1 MMASTEDDHMINSTE
16 TLATI
21 NPLHLKIVLS
31 LDTNLIFPEWL
42 KLFGLL
48 NTIRFVGLMLL
59 VACLIAVLLFLPAYL
74 QIRLTSSLLDYT
86 DCTTSQ
92 CRESIGQHIKYG
104 KMVALAYDMLQ
115 SDTSSVNYLES
126 VLGNDYFNDKLV
138 ECVTP
143 GYEYLDDLIAFP
155 ANLESTME
163 GSFFGFI
170 AMNEQTQDL
179 AIVIRGTVTVH
190 DIITDIQFYG
200 SIWDYN
206 HKDIE
211 KSKVSSWDNWLEGL
225 LQLVFRSKSLSSN
238 VILHAGFYDI
248 YRTSTKKGRC
258 SLRDQIKGHIDALLK
273 QKKIKTITV
282 TGHSLGAA
290 ISTIVALE
298 IAQQIRNIELAVS
311 PEVRL
316 VTFACPLV
324 GNTKLWQKMEE
335 LKVSDR
341 HYFNIGDSVPWA
353 QYNWL
358 LSYSHGSPSKRLRL
372 TPAYQ
377 DVKPEE
383 QTAVK
388 VLLFC
393 IFFYRMNYALM

>member
-1 MMASTEDDHMINSTE
+1 MMANTEDDHMIKSTE
-16 TLATI
+16 NSATI

-48 NTIRFVGLMLL
+48 KTIRFGLMLL
-59 VACLIAVLLFLPAYL
+59 VACFIAVLAFLPAYL
-74 QIRLTSSLLDYT
+74 QIRLTSSLLDHT

-126 VLGNDYFNDKLV
+126 VVGNDYFNDKLV

-190 DIITDIQFYG
+190 DIITDVRFYG

-206 HKDIE
+206 YNDNE

-225 LQLVFRSKSLSSN
+225 QLVFRSNALSSN

-258 SLRDQIKGHIDALLK
+258 SLKEQIKGHIDALLK

-298 IAQQIRNIELAVS
+298 IAQQIHNIELAVS

-377 DVKPEE
+377 DIKPEE

-388 VLLFC
+388 VLLFYLFNF
-393 IFFYRMNYALM
+393 IFLQNECMS